1 MSLST
6 LLLLV
11 LVMMLVGAVVVAVGA
26 YQANARR
33 AIALARAGG
42 VAATSTDAIPLITL
56 PDDSSSVAMRMG
68 KVAERWLPEG
78 AVSLDTSSQL
88 IQAGFESPAAP
99 VLYTMTRLV
108 SALII
113 PGALFAWGPHDS
125 SFMVLL
131 SGAIGIALGLVA
143 PPALLE
149 RMRRL
154 RQERIIRS
162 IPDTLDLL
170 LVCVEAGVSLDAAL
184 LRVGREMVL
193 LHPEL
198 ANELLTMNRRMNA
211 GMRREEALHGLFE
224 RTGVD
229 ELRSLGSNMIQSERW
244 GTSIAKV
251 LRVYSESLRRKR
263 RQAAEKKAAVAA
275 TKMVFP
281 LALFILPALFAVIG
295 GPAVI
300 AIGPVFAG
308 DGPVRSGAIMQRLE
322 MKLSNRK
329 GFTLILSAL
338 MIFVFIGAAVMAVD
352 VGHMQMRRA
361 DVHAASDAA
370 ALAGIEKYRGYD
382 DAAAALAE
390 AQAVRRKVQSGH
402 ARRSRL
408 LPADFSPRQLGRA
421 TGTFTRPVDADRT
434 PRRRPFATPV
444 TSRSL
449 RRCSGTFPQHI
460 ARPHVGRRRHAEQV
474 GDQVDLR
481 RARGALV
488 PATCTRSSDFRR
500 ASTTR

>member
-1 MSLST
+1 VSLSS
-6 LLLLV
+6 LLLV
-11 LVMMLVGAVVVAVGA
+11 VLVMLLVSAVVVAIGA

-42 VAATSTDAIPLITL
+42 GAGSVDAVPLITL

-78 AVSLDTSSQL
+78 AVSLDVSSRL

-99 VLYTMTRLV
+99 VLYTVIRLV

-131 SGAIGIALGLVA
+131 SGAIGIALGLIG
-143 PPALLE
+143 PPAMLE
-149 RMRRL
+149 RIRRL
-154 RQERIIRS
+154 RQERIIHS

-198 ANELLTMNRRMNA
+198 SNELLTMNRRMNA
-211 GMRREEALHGLFE
+211 GMRREEALHGLYE

-229 ELRSLGSNMIQSERW
+229 ELRSLGTNMIQSERW

-251 LRVYSESLRRKR
+251 LRVYSESMRRKR

-300 AIGPVFAG
+300 AIGP
-308 DGPVRSGAIMQRLE
+308 
-322 MKLSNRK
+322 
-329 GFTLILSAL
+329 
-338 MIFVFIGAAVMAVD
+338 IFKAMG
-352 VGHMQMRRA
+352 Q
-361 DVHAASDAA
+361 
-370 ALAGIEKYRGYD
+370 
-382 DAAAALAE
+382 
-390 AQAVRRKVQSGH
+390 
-402 ARRSRL
+402 
-408 LPADFSPRQLGRA
+408 
-421 TGTFTRPVDADRT
+421 
-434 PRRRPFATPV
+434 
-444 TSRSL
+444 
-449 RRCSGTFPQHI
+449 
-460 ARPHVGRRRHAEQV
+460 
-474 GDQVDLR
+474 
-481 RARGALV
+481 
-488 PATCTRSSDFRR
+488 
-500 ASTTR
+500 

>member
-1 MSLST
+1 VNLYT
-6 LLLLV
+6 LLLV
-11 LVMMLVGAVVVAVGA
+11 LLVTLLVGAVVVAIAA

-33 AIALARAGG
+33 ALTLARAGG
-42 VAATSTDAIPLITL
+42 GASAEGIPLITL
-56 PDDSSSVAMRMG
+56 PDDSNNVAMRMG

-78 AVSLDTSSQL
+78 AVSLDASSQL

-99 VLYTMTRLV
+99 VLYTVVRLA
-108 SALII
+108 SALVI
-113 PGALFAWGPHDS
+113 PGAIFAWGPHDS
-125 SFMVLL
+125 SLMVLL

-149 RMRRL
+149 RLRRL

-170 LVCVEAGVSLDAAL
+170 LVCVEAGVSLDAAM

-211 GMRREEALHGLFE
+211 GMRREEALHGLYE

-229 ELRSLGSNMIQSERW
+229 ELRTLASNMVQSERW

-295 GPAVI
+295 GPAVL
-300 AIGPVFAG
+300 ALGPVF
-308 DGPVRSGAIMQRLE
+308 Q
-322 MKLSNRK
+322 
-329 GFTLILSAL
+329 AL
-338 MIFVFIGAAVMAVD
+338 G
-352 VGHMQMRRA
+352 Q
-361 DVHAASDAA
+361 
-370 ALAGIEKYRGYD
+370 
-382 DAAAALAE
+382 
-390 AQAVRRKVQSGH
+390 
-402 ARRSRL
+402 
-408 LPADFSPRQLGRA
+408 
-421 TGTFTRPVDADRT
+421 
-434 PRRRPFATPV
+434 
-444 TSRSL
+444 
-449 RRCSGTFPQHI
+449 
-460 ARPHVGRRRHAEQV
+460 
-474 GDQVDLR
+474 
-481 RARGALV
+481 
-488 PATCTRSSDFRR
+488 
-500 ASTTR
+500 